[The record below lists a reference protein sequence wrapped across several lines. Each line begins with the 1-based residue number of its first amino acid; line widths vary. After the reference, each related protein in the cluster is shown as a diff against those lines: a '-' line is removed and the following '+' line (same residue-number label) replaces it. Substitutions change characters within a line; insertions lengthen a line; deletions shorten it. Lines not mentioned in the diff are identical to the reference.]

1 MTSPREPAATHVLVE
16 CLACDPARL
25 DDAVALEAAL
35 REAADAVGARVVGAG
50 FHRFAPQ
57 GVTGFLLLEESHLS
71 VHTWPEHRYA
81 AVDLFTCGARDPE
94 EALPV
99 LRAALGA
106 ERLEVVRIA
115 RGRLDGAQP
124 IAVSPRAL
132 RGELA
137 KSSTGR

>member
-71 VHTWPEHRYA
+71 LHTWPEQRYA
-81 AVDLFTCGARDPE
+81 ALDLFTCGTVQPE
-94 EALPV
+94 QAV
-99 LRAALGA
+99 DALRAALGA
-106 ERLEVVRIA
+106 GRVAVLRVG
-115 RGRLDGAQP
+115 RGRLTPGAAP
-124 IAVSPRAL
+124 F
-132 RGELA
+132 ELDE
-137 KSSTGR
+137 RR